1 MKVFKAYLLASRA
14 HWRQVDKAGQPYIKH
29 PRYVASR
36 FRDKNCKIVALLHD
50 TVEDSFVSLS
60 LIEKKFGTL
69 IRDAVDAITKRPNE
83 DYDTYLERVKCNDLA
98 KRVKLV
104 DIYHNLD
111 FMRLGKVDDKTK
123 DRMRKYLTGLSYL
136 LELWI

>member
-1 MKVFKAYLLASRA
+1 MKVFKAYLLALRA
-14 HWRQVDKAGQPYIKH
+14 HWGQVDKSGRPYIKH

-36 FRDKNCKIVALLHD
+36 FSDKNCKIVALLHD

-83 DYDTYLERVKCNDLA
+83 GYDTYLERVKSNDLA

-104 DIYHNLD
+104 DMYHNLD
-111 FMRLGKVDDKTK
+111 FMRLGEIYDKTR
-123 DRMRKYLTGLSYL
+123 DRMRKYLKGLSYL
-136 LELWI
+136 LEL